1 MMRNLQQPGRSP
13 VYAPRAMASTSHPLA
28 TSAAL
33 DILRQGGNAV
43 DAAIA
48 AVATH
53 CVVEPAMTSVG
64 GDCFCL
70 YAPAHS
76 STPIALN
83 GSGRAPLGLSD
94 SWLLEHGIEQI
105 EQQTPHSVTVP
116 TAVDAWLRLNTD
128 HGKLPIDKIL
138 ENAIYY
144 AETGY
149 PVAQRVAFDF
159 ADMGPLLSGDEDAA
173 KTFLRDGKPL
183 AQGMAH
189 SQPQLA
195 RTLREIAAKGRDG
208 FYKGWVADDI
218 LTKLNRLG
226 GLHSQEDFDR
236 AIADYIE
243 PIKTDFRGYDIW
255 ECPPNGQGVI
265 ALLLMNMASH
275 FDCSA
280 DSPITAERLHM
291 EIEAG
296 KLAYRDRGA
305 VLADPS
311 FIDVPVAQMLSKEY
325 AKMLFDKIDTDKAN
339 NQLPPSSLPAHRHTV
354 YVSVVDEDRNACS
367 LINTVYNTF
376 GSGIVAPESGVLLQ
390 NRGMGFV
397 VQPGH
402 PNSVEPGK
410 RPLHTII
417 PGIVSKHGKTA
428 MSFGVMGGEYQ
439 AFGHMQFLTAMFDYG
454 LDIQQAQDRP
464 RFFPNPFKD
473 EVELETTIPNS
484 IFDALKAKGHNV
496 VYAKKPIGGSQA
508 IWIDPDTDMLIG
520 GSDPRKD
527 GMAAGY

>member
-1 MMRNLQQPGRSP
+1 MRDLQLPGRSP
-13 VYAPRAMASTSHPLA
+13 VHAPRAMASTSHPLA

-33 DILRQGGNAV
+33 DILRRGGNAV

-48 AVATH
+48 AVAVH

-70 YAPAHS
+70 YAPKDS
-76 STPIALN
+76 TTPIALN

-94 SWLLEHGIEQI
+94 DWLLSQGIKTI
-105 EQQTPHSVTVP
+105 DQQSPHSVTVP
-116 TAVDAWLRLNTD
+116 TAVDAWLRLNSD
-128 HGKLPIDKIL
+128 HGRMGIDDIL

-144 AETGY
+144 AEKGY
-149 PVAQRVAFDF
+149 PVAQRVSFDF
-159 ADMGPLLSGDEDAA
+159 SDMAPLLSGDEDAA
-173 KTFLRDGKPL
+173 RTFLRHGKPL
-183 AQGMAH
+183 AQGMMH

-208 FYKGWVADDI
+208 FYKGWVAEDI
-218 LTKLNRLG
+218 LAKLKALG
-226 GLHSQEDFDR
+226 GQHTQEDFDT
-236 AIADYIE
+236 AIADYVE
-243 PIKTDFRGYDIW
+243 PIKASFRGYDVW

-265 ALLLMNMASH
+265 ALLLLNMAQH
-275 FDCSA
+275 FDTSD
-280 DSPITAERLHM
+280 DSPITAERIHV

-305 VLADPS
+305 VLADPR
-311 FIDVPVAQMLSKEY
+311 FIDVPVSQMLAPDY
-325 AKMLFDKIDTDKAN
+325 AKSLYGQIDMDKAN
-339 NQLPPSSLPAHRHTV
+339 NSLPPSSLPAHRHTV

-376 GSGIVAPESGVLLQ
+376 GSGIVAPDSGVLLQ

-397 VQPGH
+397 VEPGH
-402 PNSVEPGK
+402 PNSVEPAK

-417 PGIVSKHGKTA
+417 PGIVAKEGKTA

-439 AFGHMQFLTAMFDYG
+439 AFGHMQFLTGMFDYG

-464 RFFPNPFKD
+464 RFFPDPFKD
-473 EVELETTIPNS
+473 QVELETTIPQS

-496 VYAKKPIGGSQA
+496 TYAKKPIGGSQA
-508 IWIDPDTDMLIG
+508 IWIDPETDMLIG

-527 GMAAGY
+527 GMAAGF